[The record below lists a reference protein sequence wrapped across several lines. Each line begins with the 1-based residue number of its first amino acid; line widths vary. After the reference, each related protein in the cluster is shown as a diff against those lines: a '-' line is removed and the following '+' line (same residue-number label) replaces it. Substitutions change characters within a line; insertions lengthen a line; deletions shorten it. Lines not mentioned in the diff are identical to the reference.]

1 MKAAIESLKSG
12 SAQPQLPIKD
22 LQKAQFEI
30 PTDDSSLQQ
39 LSIKLSYI
47 DNCYSENC
55 LEIMALKNMSMILL
69 SELSSR

>member
-30 PTDDSSLQQ
+30 PKDDNALLQV
-39 LSIKLSYI
+39 SDKLSKI
-47 DNCYSENC
+47 DNYYSENC
-55 LEIMALKNMSMILL
+55 LEIMSLKKMSTLIL
-69 SELSSR
+69 SELSCR